1 MKYKSNILN
10 VKIKIKGGGDMVAS
24 ILAVVVLIL
33 IFIIYHLMDHIECER
48 AENDRYFDKLRRT
61 YQIQLDELR
70 EDIRVRD
77 EIIKALGGINK

>member
-1 MKYKSNILN
+1 
-10 VKIKIKGGGDMVAS
+10 MVAS

-33 IFIIYHLMDHIECER
+33 IFIIYHLMDHIESER

>member
-1 MKYKSNILN
+1 MRYKSNIVN
-10 VKIKIKGGGDMVAS
+10 VKIKIGGGDMVAS

-33 IFIIYHLMDHIECER
+33 IFIIYHLMDHIESER

>member
-1 MKYKSNILN
+1 
-10 VKIKIKGGGDMVAS
+10 MVAS

-33 IFIIYHLMDHIECER
+33 IFIIYHLMDHIESER
-48 AENDRYFDKLRRT
+48 MENDRYFDKLRRT
-61 YQIQLDELR
+61 YQIQLDELK

>member
-1 MKYKSNILN
+1 
-10 VKIKIKGGGDMVAS
+10 MVAS

>member
-1 MKYKSNILN
+1 MI
-10 VKIKIKGGGDMVAS
+10 AS

-48 AENDRYFDKLRRT
+48 VENDRYFDKLRRT